1 MIVAWQSVVIHCFS
15 LYFTVLRKEALN
27 TGHVQAKKKH
37 IYFLLQRS

>member
-1 MIVAWQSVVIHCFS
+1 MLVASQSVVVHCFF

-27 TGHVQAKKKH
+27 TGHVRAKMKH